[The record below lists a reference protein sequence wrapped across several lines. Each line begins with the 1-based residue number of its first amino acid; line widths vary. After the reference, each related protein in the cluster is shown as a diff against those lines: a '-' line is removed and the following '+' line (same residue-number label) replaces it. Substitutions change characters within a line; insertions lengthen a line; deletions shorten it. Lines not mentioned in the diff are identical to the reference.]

1 MTAPAVAREAVMA
14 WANNDDVR
22 WEPGEI
28 SLSPGR
34 TFYWLA
40 TLVATIVVIFAIADF
55 FISWAQ
61 GAPIVRIV
69 ALVAAAT
76 VWLIG
81 RACRAL
87 LP

>member
-28 SLSPGR
+28 SLSSGR

-76 VWLIG
+76 VWVIG